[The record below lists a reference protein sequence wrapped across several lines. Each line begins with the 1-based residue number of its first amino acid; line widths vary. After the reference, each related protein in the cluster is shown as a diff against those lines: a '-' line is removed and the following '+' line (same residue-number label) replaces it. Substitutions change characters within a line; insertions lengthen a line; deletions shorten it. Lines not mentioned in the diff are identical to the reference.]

1 MIKNTSQG
9 RSLRNVR
16 GRGYILRLRGNLIL
30 LLVAMIWG
38 MAFSAQRAG
47 MEYIGPFAF
56 NGIRLALGC
65 VSLLPLLYYFHRKN
79 RGAAEKAPQ
88 GSAWRAGLATGS
100 IMFIDLSFQQ
110 VGLVYTTAGK
120 AAFITCLYIILVP
133 IGGVFL
139 KHRIAGSTWVGAA
152 LSIVGLYFLCVK
164 EGFAIEYGDLII
176 LGSAVFGAAHI
187 LAIGHYARNVDSLQL
202 AFCQFFVCSVASL
215 AVAAAI
221 ESVALAQVADAAV
234 PILYGGFMSVGIAYT
249 LQIVGQK
256 YADPSHA
263 VIIMSL
269 ESVFGA
275 LAGYF
280 FLGELLGIG
289 QLAGCALMLA
299 GVLISQL
306 GSLTAIR
313 AKLKGTQPLAGE

>member
-1 MIKNTSQG
+1 
-9 RSLRNVR
+9 
-16 GRGYILRLRGNLIL
+16 
-30 LLVAMIWG
+30 MIWG

-47 MEYIGPFAF
+47 MEHIGPFAF

-65 VSLLPLLYYFHRKN
+65 ISLLPLLYFRRKVG
-79 RGAAEKAPQ
+79 RTERQATGC
-88 GSAWRAGLATGS
+88 AWKAGLATGC

-133 IGGVFL
+133 IGGLLL
-139 KHRIAGSTWVGAA
+139 KQRIAGNTWIGAA
-152 LSIVGLYFLCVK
+152 LSIVGLYFLCVRD
-164 EGFAIEYGDLII
+164 GFAIEYGDLIV

-187 LAIGHYARNVDSLQL
+187 LAIGHYARNVNSLQL
-202 AFCQFFVCSVASL
+202 AFFQFLVCSVASL
-215 AVAAAI
+215 LVAVVVETIAWSAVSA
-221 ESVALAQVADAAV
+221 AAV
-234 PILYGGFMSVGIAYT
+234 PIFYGGFVSVGIAYT

-256 YADPSHA
+256 YADPAHA

-280 FLGELLGIG
+280 FLGELLEIG
-289 QLAGCALMLA
+289 QLGGCALMLA

-306 GSLTAIR
+306 GGLDEIK
-313 AKLKGTQPLAGE
+313 AKLRIAQSAARE

>member
-1 MIKNTSQG
+1 M
-9 RSLRNVR
+9 
-16 GRGYILRLRGNLIL
+16 RGNLIL

-65 VSLLPLLYYFHRKN
+65 VSLLPLLFYFRRKSG
-79 RGAAEKAPQ
+79 RKEKRAE
-88 GSAWRAGLATGS
+88 GSAWKAGLATGL
-100 IMFIDLSFQQ
+100 IMFVDLSFQQ

-133 IGGVFL
+133 IGGLLL
-139 KHRIAGSTWVGAA
+139 KQQITANTWFGAA

-164 EGFAIEYGDLII
+164 DGFAVEYGDLIV

-202 AFCQFFVCSVASL
+202 AFCQFFVCSIASL
-215 AVAAAI
+215 LVAAAF
-221 ESVALAQVADAAV
+221 EPVALAAVMDAAI
-234 PILYGGFMSVGIAYT
+234 PILYGGLVSVGIAYT

-275 LAGYF
+275 LAGYL
-280 FLGELLGIG
+280 FLGELLAIG
-289 QLAGCALMLA
+289 QLGGCALMLA
-299 GVLISQL
+299 GVLVSQL
-306 GSLTAIR
+306 GGLDEIR
-313 AKLKGTQPLAGE
+313 AKLRLAQSVKE